1 LIEAVFKRKV
11 EKVLFKHKCSPLP
24 ILGVGMKN
32 SYSAEKMKRLPWA
45 DLAWTRRNKKSK
57 TKRCSAQ

>member
-1 LIEAVFKRKV
+1 MIEAVFKRKV

-45 DLAWTRRNKKSK
+45 DLV
-57 TKRCSAQ
+57 

>member
-1 LIEAVFKRKV
+1 MNEAVLRERQ
-11 EKVLFKHKCSPLP
+11 EKVLLRHKCSPLP

-45 DLAWTRRNKKSK
+45 DLV
-57 TKRCSAQ
+57 